1 MDKILGGI
9 YVGSVVPIMTH
20 VPLKVQY
27 NITHILSCMK
37 FDKIPEYLVKKG
49 YTLQNIDVNDDT
61 LYFENIVD
69 LLKYVNDANE
79 FIDHAIFPNEENY
92 NPFEVDFKK
101 IKQKSAIF
109 IHSYKGSARCCFFAI
124 CYLMYRFGFNLKQAT
139 YAVDRKM
146 LTNKMELSDN
156 LQEQL
161 ELFSKMGGRYVDLN
175 NSDYKQWKLT
185 KCMELD
191 PSGQLSRKLMLEDKG
206 IFENEDSSTNKKIAE
221 QKDQDEEV
229 TVLRCKK
236 CRQNLAKSTS
246 FVRHDPPAKTSK
258 ESHFFKRG
266 GISGNRIVGVEKS
279 QDMCTHFFVEPLN
292 WMKEKLLAEDL
303 LEGKFFCPGCE
314 AKVGGYNWKG
324 SRCSCGKWMNPGI
337 HLQAAKVDQ
346 VAVVKKSLAVG
357 VDRTD

>member
-49 YTLQNIDVNDDT
+49 YTLKNIDVNDDT
-61 LYFENIVD
+61 LYFENLVD
-69 LLKYVNDANE
+69 LLKHVNAANE

-92 NPFEVDFKK
+92 SPYEVDFKK
-101 IKQKSAIF
+101 IKQKSGIF
-109 IHSYKGSARCCFFAI
+109 IHSYKGSARSCFFAI

-146 LTNKMELSDN
+146 LTNKMELSEN

-161 ELFSKMGGRYVDLN
+161 ELFSLMGGRYVDVN

-191 PSGQLSRKLMLEDKG
+191 PSGQLSKRLMAEDTG
-206 IFENEDSSTNKKIAE
+206 IFDGDASENEAE
-221 QKDQDEEV
+221 KHHQNQEDI
-229 TVLRCKK
+229 TVIRCKK

-246 FVRHDPPAKTSK
+246 FISHEPPAKTSK

-292 WMKEKLLAEDL
+292 WMKEKLLSEEL

-314 AKVGGYNWKG
+314 AKVGGFNWKG

-346 VAVVKKSLAVG
+346 VPVVRKSLGVG
-357 VDRTD
+357 VDRRE